1 MQYKYDKRFASTHHL
16 AQKQKN
22 DNNNDNNDEDD
33 DDDDDD
39 GRNGMA
45 GAGQAENIHRTFCGD
60 ICALWFC
67 NYL

>member
-22 DNNNDNNDEDD
+22 DNNNDNNDED